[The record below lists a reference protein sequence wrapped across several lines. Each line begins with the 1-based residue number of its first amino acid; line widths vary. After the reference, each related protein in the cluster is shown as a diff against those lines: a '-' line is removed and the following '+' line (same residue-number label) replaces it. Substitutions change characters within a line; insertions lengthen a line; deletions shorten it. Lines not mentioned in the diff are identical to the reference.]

1 MEEKENGES
10 SAATILVSIVV
21 ILIILL
27 AFYFGFMRGGTP
39 SDDVNVDVDLPA
51 AGQVTQ

>member
-10 SAATILVSIVV
+10 SAATILVSVVV

-27 AFYFGFMRGGTP
+27 AFYFGFMRGGSP
-39 SDDVNVDVDLPA
+39 SNGTDINVELPA
-51 AGQVTQ
+51 SEVTQ